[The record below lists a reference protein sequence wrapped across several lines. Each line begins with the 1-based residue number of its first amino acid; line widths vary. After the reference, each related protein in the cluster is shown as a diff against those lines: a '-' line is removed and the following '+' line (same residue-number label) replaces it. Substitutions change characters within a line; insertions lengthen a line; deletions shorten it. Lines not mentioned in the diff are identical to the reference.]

1 MILVVASVLIAV
13 DSLEKVMA
21 LVIIAAASMVVVVPS
36 VVLTMEENLVPKMAD
51 LAQISVRL
59 IIITE
64 VCYKVL
70 FDDVLNT
77 NASLYI

>member
-1 MILVVASVLIAV
+1 MIIVVASVLIAV

-36 VVLTMEENLVPKMAD
+36 VVLTMEENLAPKMAD
-51 LAQISVRL
+51 LARISVRL

-64 VCYKVL
+64 VC
-70 FDDVLNT
+70 
-77 NASLYI
+77 